1 MTTKVKIASAIIF
14 PLYIVFIAILAII
27 VIFGWLLM
35 RVLEFF
41 GIIQAIIY
49 LLEQTSEK
57 LRLNQIRKH
66 IQ

>member
-14 PLYIVFIAILAII
+14 PIYIIFITVLAII
-27 VIFGWLLM
+27 VILGWMLM
-35 RVLEFF
+35 RVLDFF

-49 LLEQTSEK
+49 LLEQTSER
-57 LRLNQIRKH
+57 LRLNQIKKH